1 MVVEQGRVLLLWAVP
16 AVGKFP
22 RNLRFTLGER
32 IERRL
37 YRILEGLVRARF
49 EAKPNKAGHL
59 RAVNLDLEVFRH
71 EIRLALDLKAL
82 SLRQVEHCARLT
94 DGVGK
99 QVGGWLRSLR

>member
-1 MVVEQGRVLLLWAVP
+1 VERARDLLLWAVP
-16 AVGKFP
+16 AVGRFP

-37 YRILEGLVRARF
+37 YAILEGLLRARYGARA
-49 EAKPNKAGHL
+49 EKPGHL
-59 RAVNLDLEVFRH
+59 HAVNLDLEVFRH
-71 EIRLALDLKAL
+71 EIRLAHDLRAL

-94 DGVGK
+94 DAVGR